1 MTTPSP
7 SGAVA
12 APEVAVTISPS
23 AIRILVGKAAEFTAV
38 VSGATNGAVT
48 WAVQEGVAG
57 GAIVAGQYTAPESP
71 GVFHV
76 VATSVADSTKVAT
89 ATIEVEAFEMTVD
102 LNVLDHLGIN
112 LYSNIAAVLTE
123 AVANA
128 WDADA
133 ENVTIRVDAAK
144 QEWIEI
150 VDDGIG
156 MSVADLNGKY
166 LRVGYRRRDDADDEH
181 GKLTAKKRPVMGR
194 KGLGKLSLFSIAE
207 HIEVQSAQDGK
218 KAAGFTMRV
227 DGIKHAAT
235 ENKRYHPVPLPDAK
249 LTVTKGTRI
258 VLREIKRQRLT
269 SGVDALRKR
278 LSRRFSVIGESYGF
292 RITIDDQAITAA
304 DRGDLPKAQFL
315 WTFKGHELDPAT
327 VAHVKERASVDA
339 SLPGWDPTWGI
350 RGWIGTAAKPK
361 DLDSDEVGNLNGI
374 VVFARGRLIHENV
387 LDRLNDGRLYTKY
400 LTGQI
405 EADFLDTDD
414 KPDIATSDRQR
425 LQEDDARYVAL
436 ITFLRETLNEIEKK
450 WNEWRRKHEVE
461 KAKAQSPAL
470 KEWLDGLAE
479 GHKQS
484 AETMLAKVSSLPVEE
499 EENRKL
505 LFKHAIFAF
514 ERMKLRGSTEEFAQ
528 HAIENVELLFRL
540 LADRDALEAS
550 LYRDIVKS
558 RLEAIR
564 AFQKIVDEDA
574 KERVL
579 QQYLFKHLWLL
590 DPAWDRATGTEVME
604 SALLEEA
611 GVVNDLTEKEKAGR
625 VDIKYQTTAGKHVV
639 VELKKVGRK
648 MKLLELQEQGSTYVD
663 KIKKILK
670 AKGEE
675 SPNIEVVFVIG
686 QPIDE
691 ANNVD
696 RVKASMEAVSKGS
709 RIVLYDQLI
718 DGARKAYAEYLQKSY
733 ELDKLEKL
741 VGSL

>member
-1 MTTPSP
+1 MSQLTL
-7 SGAVA
+7 A
-12 APEVAVTISPS
+12 
-23 AIRILVGKAAEFTAV
+23 
-38 VSGATNGAVT
+38 
-48 WAVQEGVAG
+48 GVAPP
-57 GAIVAGQYTAPESP
+57 T
-71 GVFHV
+71 
-76 VATSVADSTKVAT
+76 
-89 ATIEVEAFEMTVD
+89 FEMTVD
-102 LNVLDHLGIN
+102 LNVLEHLGIN

-133 ENVTIRVDAAK
+133 ENVTIRVDPAK
-144 QEWIEI
+144 EAQWIEI

-156 MSVADLNGKY
+156 MSVDDLNGKY
-166 LRVGYRRRDDADDEH
+166 LRVGYRRRDEGDEH
-181 GKLTAKKRPVMGR
+181 GRMTAKKRPVMGR
-194 KGLGKLSLFSIAE
+194 KGLGKLSLFSIANE
-207 HIEVQSAQDGK
+207 IEVQSARDAQQ
-218 KAAGFTMRV
+218 AAGFTMRV
-227 DGIKHAAT
+227 DGIKKAVEAKKT
-235 ENKRYHPVPLPDAK
+235 YNPVPLAAK
-249 LTVTKGTRI
+249 DVAVTRGTRI
-258 VLREIKRQRLT
+258 VLRDIKRQRLT
-269 SGVDALRKR
+269 TGVDALRKR
-278 LSRRFSVIGESYGF
+278 LARRFSVIGEARGF
-292 RITIDDQAITAA
+292 KITIDDQPITAS
-304 DRGDLPKAQFL
+304 DRGDLGKTQFL
-315 WTFKGHELDPAT
+315 WTFRGDDSVPT
-327 VAHVKERASVDA
+327 VLAHVLEREAVDERIA
-339 SLPGWDPTWGI
+339 EWNPSWAI

-361 DLDSDEVGNLNGI
+361 DLDGGKELGNLNGI
-374 VVFARGRLIHENV
+374 VVFARGRLIHENI
-387 LDRLNDGRLYTKY
+387 LDRINDGRHYTKY

-405 EADFLDTDD
+405 EADFLDIDD
-414 KPDIATSDRQR
+414 EPDIATSDRQR
-425 LQEDDARYVAL
+425 VQEDDHRYLAL
-436 ITFLRETLNEIEKK
+436 LQFVKDTLSDVEKR
-450 WNEWRRKHEVE
+450 WNEWRKKHELE
-461 KAKAQSPAL
+461 KAKTQSPAL
-470 KEWLDGLAE
+470 SEWLNQLEE
-479 GHKQS
+479 GHRKS
-484 AETMLAKVSSLPVEE
+484 AETLIAKLSSLPVEE
-499 EENRKL
+499 EEDRKL
-505 LFKHAIFAF
+505 LYKHGIFAF

-528 HAIENVELLFRL
+528 QAVDNIELLFRL

-604 SALLEEA
+604 SQLLEDA
-611 GVVNDLTEKEKAGR
+611 GVVNDLTEKERLGR

-670 AKGEE
+670 SKGEE

-691 ANNVD
+691 AANVD

-709 RIVLYDQLI
+709 RIVLYDTLI
-718 DGARKAYAEYLQKSY
+718 EGARRAYSEYLQKSY